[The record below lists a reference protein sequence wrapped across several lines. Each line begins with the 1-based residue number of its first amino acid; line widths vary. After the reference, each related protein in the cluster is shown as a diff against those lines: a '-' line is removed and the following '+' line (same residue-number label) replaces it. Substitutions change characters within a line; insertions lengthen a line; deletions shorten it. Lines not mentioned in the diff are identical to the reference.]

1 MKLKLPVVAGI
12 LLAIAIIGAIIYTT
26 FGNQG
31 FRVEVC
37 MSYQGRKACRI
48 ASASAEAAA
57 LRTATGNAC
66 ALISNG
72 SFDSARCE
80 NGQPESVKW
89 LNGR

>member
-1 MKLKLPVVAGI
+1 MKLKLPVIAGI

-37 MSYQGRKACRI
+37 MSYQGRKACRV

-80 NGQPESVKW
+80 NGQPDSVKW